1 MCLNFSKWSPLQASH
16 RDVFSGVLKD
26 LNNLSFLAS
35 SLVIPMKRWER
46 VTGHR
51 SPSPVPLTLYTSL
64 TESGRNSGAHMSQY
78 CKAPFSC
85 LTTYCSHIILCNTQN
100 RSSFFNTI
108 YGHVFHTTLC
118 LLVLEREDLS
128 NGFKGIKWGNSFSFL
143 SHQTISLIGRL
154 ISLYVCRLKMW
165 RYNIH
170 SFYISRW
177 DHTSQS
183 CSLKKAKPNLDPG
196 VKWNKLAKLELTH
209 IGFAKLLVV
218 IVTYIKNPEVDIF

>member
-1 MCLNFSKWSPLQASH
+1 MKSTPGVSQRCLLRCFKGSQQSLISCLISCHSH
-16 RDVFSGVLKD
+16 ETMR
-26 LNNLSFLAS
+26 
-35 SLVIPMKRWER
+35 
-46 VTGHR
+46 TGHR

-78 CKAPFSC
+78 CKGPFSC

-100 RSSFFNTI
+100 MSSFFNTI

-154 ISLYVCRLKMW
+154 ISSYVCRLKMW
-165 RYNIH
+165 TYNIH
-170 SFYISRW
+170 SFYISR
-177 DHTSQS
+177 
-183 CSLKKAKPNLDPG
+183 
-196 VKWNKLAKLELTH
+196 
-209 IGFAKLLVV
+209 
-218 IVTYIKNPEVDIF
+218 

>member
-46 VTGHR
+46 VTGHPLLFPSHCTPAWLSQVETAAPTCLNIVR
-51 SPSPVPLTLYTSL
+51 DPFLASPHIVHTLSYATLKTCRPFLTLS
-64 TESGRNSGAHMSQY
+64 MVM
-78 CKAPFSC
+78 CF
-85 LTTYCSHIILCNTQN
+85 TQHCA
-100 RSSFFNTI
+100 
-108 YGHVFHTTLC
+108 YC

-170 SFYISRW
+170 SFYISR
-177 DHTSQS
+177 
-183 CSLKKAKPNLDPG
+183 
-196 VKWNKLAKLELTH
+196 
-209 IGFAKLLVV
+209 
-218 IVTYIKNPEVDIF
+218 